1 MAHLL
6 TIKAPKQKRAEIHGR
21 INAYQAQ
28 IAEAKHDLA
37 HINASIRLFT
47 DKEGQRVRYLVSHG
61 FFKKGE
67 IADIAVRHLEVDGE
81 LTTREVAERVMAER
95 KLDVSDRTLRNSV
108 VFKVVQS
115 LRHAARRKLV
125 RMVEK
130 RKGVCI
136 WAIGDAVS
144 LRVAN
149 SPSRLD

>member
-1 MAHLL
+1 MADPLI
-6 TIKAPKQKRAEIHGR
+6 IKALQDKRAEVHGR

-37 HINASIRLFT
+37 HINASIRLFS
-47 DKEGQRVRYLVSHG
+47 DEEEQRVRYLVSHG

-67 IADIAVRHLEVDGE
+67 IADLAVRHLEVDGE
-81 LTTREVAERVMAER
+81 LTIRGVAERVMGER
-95 KLDVSDRTLRNSV
+95 KHDVSDRTLRNSV
-108 VFKVVQS
+108 VFEFVQS

-125 RMVEK
+125 RMVGK

-136 WAIGDAVS
+136 WAIDEAVS